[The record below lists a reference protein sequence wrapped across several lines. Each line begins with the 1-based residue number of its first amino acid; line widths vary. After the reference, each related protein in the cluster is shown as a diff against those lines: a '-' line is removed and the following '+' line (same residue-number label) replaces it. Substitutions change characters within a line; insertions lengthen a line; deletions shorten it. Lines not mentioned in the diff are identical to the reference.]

1 MPVKLGD
8 GQTIWADCV
17 DLNQKDTNNSMVMEF
32 DNNLNNSNDGLA
44 PDQNNSV
51 MNQQNRPMQQ
61 NMVSKN
67 HPKKNY
73 FLIVQKALYI
83 TKYYTSMR
91 IPKTH
96 AFLLDYLYFF
106 RALCQSI
113 ILTKPLKIF
122 QKMKEKPL

>member
-17 DLNQKDTNNSMVMEF
+17 DLNQKDTNNTMVMEF
-32 DNNLNNSNDGLA
+32 DNNLNNSNDLA

-67 HPKKNY
+67 HQKKL
-73 FLIVQKALYI
+73 FSHR
-83 TKYYTSMR
+83 TKST
-91 IPKTH
+91 IELGI
-96 AFLLDYLYFF
+96 LL
-106 RALCQSI
+106 ST
-113 ILTKPLKIF
+113 IL
-122 QKMKEKPL
+122 Q

>member
-17 DLNQKDTNNSMVMEF
+17 DLNQKDSNNTMVMEF
-32 DNNLNNSNDGLA
+32 DNNLNNSNDGLTQ
-44 PDQNNSV
+44 DQNNSV

-67 HPKKNY
+67 LKKY
-73 FLIVQKALYI
+73 YLYTSRRI
-83 TKYYTSMR
+83 TKDH
-91 IPKTH
+91 I
-96 AFLLDYLYFF
+96 FLLHYYFYFF

-113 ILTKPLKIF
+113 ILTKRLKIF

>member
-1 MPVKLGD
+1 MYIENGKTVRKMPVKLGD

-67 HPKKNY
+67 HQKKL
-73 FLIVQKALYI
+73 FSHR
-83 TKYYTSMR
+83 TKST
-91 IPKTH
+91 IELGI
-96 AFLLDYLYFF
+96 LLLYFNKNPKNS
-106 RALCQSI
+106 R
-113 ILTKPLKIF
+113 IF
-122 QKMKEKPL
+122 IGLSLFF